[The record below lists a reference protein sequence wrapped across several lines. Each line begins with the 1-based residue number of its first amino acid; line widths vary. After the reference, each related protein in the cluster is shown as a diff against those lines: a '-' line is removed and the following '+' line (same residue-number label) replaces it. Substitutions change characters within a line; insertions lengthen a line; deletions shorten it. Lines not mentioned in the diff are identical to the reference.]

1 MPLLSYDPMEDGE
14 SASANLWNVRLS
26 AIHDLLN
33 GNLDAANLAN
43 GAVTTPKLADGAV
56 TSAKIAITQY
66 IDDNGWTVNDY
77 GTNKQ
82 YSKRIEFSG
91 GSVFGIKSA
100 DNLPVGLVAGSIKY
114 AHITAIIDP
123 TTGSYTYP
131 RGVVYGFLDWEA
143 GDTTYQ
149 IWAASTLSSQS
160 RTASSAI
167 ITLGD

>member
-33 GNLDAANLAN
+33 GNLDSANLAN
-43 GAVTTPKLADGAV
+43 GAVTTPKLANGSV
-56 TSAKIAITQY
+56 TSEKMDLNQY

-77 GTNKQ
+77 GSHKQ
-82 YSKRIEFSG
+82 YSKRVEFTG
-91 GSVFGIKSA
+91 GSVFGIKAA
-100 DNLPVGLVAGSIKY
+100 DSLPVGVTGGTIKY
-114 AHITAIIDP
+114 AHITSIIDKN
-123 TTGSYTYP
+123 TGDYQNP
-131 RGVVYGFLDWEA
+131 RGITYGFLNWEA
-143 GDTTYQ
+143 GDTTYR
-149 IWAASTLSSQS
+149 IWAASTSTIA